1 MRKVIRD
8 QTMQINLESPQHIYS
23 NILLEIRNILTKLGN
38 NNYADEQ
45 LSQANDTAIKILM
58 DLKGEIDKHIK
69 SLERNAE
76 WDTFTIA
83 FYGETNAGK
92 STIIETLRIIMQEQG
107 KTKAQKEFK
116 ALQNKHGTTEESFK
130 SIRQSIQQNEEGLL
144 QLQDE
149 MKGIIGLHELQEK
162 TFKDE
167 IIQLERYINEKNKAA
182 SFWQKLLNFF
192 WKFPEEKKRKLV
204 MKNLKLINAERN
216 KDLKLYKQQKIKIS
230 KEKLVFEK
238 EHTQLISKLKHLE
251 LFADGGIIGNGS
263 SDYTIE
269 AQQYKFE
276 FENQKFTL
284 LDLPGIEGKESKVI
298 DSILLAVQKAH
309 AVFYVTSKASAP
321 QKGSDDN
328 KGTLEKIKE
337 HLDSQTEVWT
347 IFNKRITN
355 PIQLDRGELINQDE
369 RESLHDLECKMRE
382 QLGENYKNIFTLSAH
397 PAFLSVAD
405 CLLPESSN
413 AESKLK
419 FLSRFNS
426 EELLHKSNVMQ
437 FHALLTDDLVKDKTK
452 IRRSNF
458 NKVNKVVIA
467 TTNQIDKIQRE
478 SFLSLS
484 QNLKKDAEDARYQLE
499 CSLNGL
505 KNGLESQG
513 EKAINEFNN
522 SVRKKIYN
530 HIDND
535 ISNDKFKIE
544 LERCIDEEQLNLK
557 RRLPEVMQVELDKF
571 QKSISDVINQFQ
583 QHAKALLEIYSK
595 IRGGDLDNNF
605 DLKIDIDNG
614 IKLQNLVGALV
625 GGGVI
630 FWNPVGWVVIALSIA
645 TLLVSLGKAVLGFFS
660 SSYKMAQQR
669 KSADENLQ
677 AITKQMRSSM
687 HKSLDTAFP
696 ELQSKVEVVKNALD
710 VPYNQVTEI
719 IRTLEESV
727 EKMTILSKTIELEG
741 AK

>member
-1 MRKVIRD
+1 M
-8 QTMQINLESPQHIYS
+8 
-23 NILLEIRNILTKLGN
+23 
-38 NNYADEQ
+38 
-45 LSQANDTAIKILM
+45 
-58 DLKGEIDKHIK
+58 
-69 SLERNAE
+69 
-76 WDTFTIA
+76 
-83 FYGETNAGK
+83 
-92 STIIETLRIIMQEQG
+92 
-107 KTKAQKEFK
+107 
-116 ALQNKHGTTEESFK
+116 
-130 SIRQSIQQNEEGLL
+130 
-144 QLQDE
+144 
-149 MKGIIGLHELQEK
+149 
-162 TFKDE
+162 
-167 IIQLERYINEKNKAA
+167 
-182 SFWQKLLNFF
+182 
-192 WKFPEEKKRKLV
+192 
-204 MKNLKLINAERN
+204 
-216 KDLKLYKQQKIKIS
+216 
-230 KEKLVFEK
+230 
-238 EHTQLISKLKHLE
+238 
-251 LFADGGIIGNGS
+251 FADGGIIGNGS

-269 AQQYKFE
+269 AQEYKFE
-276 FENQKFTL
+276 SGNQKFTL

-298 DSILLAVQKAH
+298 ESILLAVQKAH

-355 PIQLDRGELINQDE
+355 PIQLDHGELINQDE
-369 RESLHDLECKMRE
+369 RESLYDLECKMRE

-458 NKVNKVVIA
+458 NKVNKIIIA
-467 TTNQIDKIQRE
+467 TTTKIDNHQRE
-478 SFLSLS
+478 ILHPIS
-484 QNLKKDAEDARYQLE
+484 QKFKEYAEVARYQLE
-499 CSLNGL
+499 CELSGL
-505 KNGLESQG
+505 KNGLESQT

-522 SVRKKIYN
+522 SVRKKIYDQ
-530 HIDND
+530 IDKD

-544 LERCIDEEQLNLK
+544 LELCIEEALLNLK
-557 RRLPEVMQVELDKF
+557 RSLPKVMKVELDKF
-571 QKSISDVINQFQ
+571 HENISKVIKKFQ

-614 IKLQNLVGALV
+614 IKLQNLLGTLIGVGAMIL
-625 GGGVI
+625 
-630 FWNPVGWVVIALSIA
+630 NPALWPLSIA

-660 SSYKMAQQR
+660 TSYKMAQQR

-677 AITKQMRSSM
+677 AITKQMRSSL

-727 EKMTILSKTIELEG
+727 EKMTLLSKTIELEG
-741 AK
+741 AKQ